1 MVVLTFGII
10 YHDFMN
16 KTSHRDPLPF
26 DSPASYQIVVQGR
39 LDATWSDR
47 LEGMKI
53 CRAAGTADFPVT
65 TSLEGEL
72 SDQAALAGVLNA
84 LYEMHLPVISVRRMS
99 SGDVKEVAAEQP

>member
-1 MVVLTFGII
+1 MFGIH

-16 KTSHRDPLPF
+16 KTAHRDPLPF
-26 DSPASYQIVVQGR
+26 DSPAPYRIVVQGR
-39 LDATWSDR
+39 IDATWSDR

-53 CRAAGTADFPVT
+53 CLAAVTRDSPVT

-72 SDQAALAGVLNA
+72 SDQAALAGVLNT

-99 SGDVKEVAAEQP
+99 SGDIKEVVAEQP